1 MENQEEDIK
10 KNPIQSDSEYEQ
22 WIAGFE
28 GLSFMERA
36 TKIKDKLFESPELTA
51 DDKRMFDICFE
62 YVAELYQKGKSLE
75 TNLLKIRLQM
85 KGYNAEQH
93 MEQFI
98 RTLMLL
104 SICGFQFNFA
114 GQTLAQFKKK

>member
-1 MENQEEDIK
+1 MNTIENNQSTTSQ
-10 KNPIQSDSEYEQ
+10 QSDSEYEK

-36 TKIKDKLFESPELTA
+36 IKIKDKLFESPELS
-51 DDKRMFDICFE
+51 DEDKHMFDICFE

-93 MEQFI
+93 MDQFI

-104 SICGFQFNFA
+104 SICGFQFDYA
-114 GQTLAQFKKK
+114 GQTLAQFKK

>member
-1 MENQEEDIK
+1 MNTTENK
-10 KNPIQSDSEYEQ
+10 QSQPDSEYEK

-36 TKIKDKLFESPELTA
+36 IKIKDKLFESPELS
-51 DDKRMFDICFE
+51 DEDKHIFDICFE

-93 MEQFI
+93 MDQFI

-104 SICGFQFNFA
+104 SICGFQFDYA
-114 GQTLAQFKKK
+114 GQTLAQFKKQ